1 MEGVSKAPRGAKI
14 LAWLG
19 LALMAGGGLYYATAL
34 LTPQYG
40 LWVVAGGLVLLA
52 AAAAVARPALK
63 AFLGR
68 RSARLGLGAGAS
80 VLVVLALVMFL
91 GALAIRHHLRWDIS
105 QGGVHTLSE
114 QSVALVKG
122 LKEPVEALGFFKLDQ
137 AGRPQAEGL
146 LRLYAYNNPQFTWRM
161 VDPDQEPALANRY
174 EVRNYGSLVLVRG
187 DRHERARLPEEQ
199 EVTNAL
205 LRLTRGA
212 AKVVYFL
219 SGHGEASLEET
230 GKDGYSQL
238 KSAVAEQNY
247 KVLPLLLVQA
257 RTVPADAAAVVAAG
271 PKRPLLPEEVAALA
285 DYLARGGGLF
295 LLLDPQRD
303 SGLAAWLAGRGVTL
317 GDDLVLD
324 QASSLV
330 GASPAWPVVA
340 DYGEHQITRPLQ
352 GVYCYFPLARSLA
365 IANPLP
371 AGVRATELLRTTK
384 SAWGETDLQ
393 SLMAGKAARFQQ
405 GQDQAGPL
413 VLGAAL
419 DIQAPE
425 PQPEGDKPAPEHK
438 PATGHLV
445 VIGDSDFA
453 ANAHLNQ
460 AGNRDLFLNA
470 VGYLAEE
477 KDQITIRPKPQANQP
492 LLLQPLQAVI
502 TFLVPVIV
510 LPLGFVLVGVLVV
523 LRRRRRRA

>member
-1 MEGVSKAPRGAKI
+1 MEGVKKAPQAAKI

-19 LALMAGGGLYYATAL
+19 LVLLAGGGLHYSTAL
-34 LTPQYG
+34 MSARHG
-40 LWVVAGGLVLLA
+40 LWAMAAGLALLVL
-52 AAAAVARPALK
+52 AAVAGWPALK

-80 VLVVLALVMFL
+80 VLVVLALAMFL
-91 GALAIRHHLRWDIS
+91 GALAARHHLRWDLS

-114 QSVALVKG
+114 QSVELTRG
-122 LKEPVEALGFFKLDQ
+122 LTEPVEALAFFKEGQ
-137 AGRPQAEGL
+137 AGKERAEGL
-146 LRLYAYNNPQFTWRM
+146 LTLYAYQNPKFTWRM
-161 VDPDQEPALANRY
+161 VDPDREPAVANRY
-174 EVRNYGSLVLVRG
+174 EVRNYGVVVLARG
-187 DRHERARLPEEQ
+187 ERHERAKLPEEQ

-212 AKVVYFL
+212 VKTVYFL

-247 KVLPLLLVQA
+247 QVKPLLLVQA
-257 RTVPADAAAVVAAG
+257 KAVPDDAAAVVAAG
-271 PKRPLLPEEVAALA
+271 PKRPLLEGEVQALA
-285 DYLARGGGLF
+285 DYLGKGGGL
-295 LLLDPQRD
+295 LLLLEPDRD
-303 SGLAAWLAGRGVTL
+303 SGLKDWLAGLGVIL
-317 GDDLVLD
+317 RDDLVLD

-340 DYGEHQITRPLQ
+340 DYGEHQITKPLQ
-352 GVYCYFPLARSLA
+352 GVFCYFPLARSLQ
-365 IANPLP
+365 IKTPLP
-371 AGVRATELLRTTK
+371 QGVKATELLRTTQ
-384 SAWGETDLQ
+384 SAWGETDLGA
-393 SLMAGKAARFQQ
+393 LMTGKASFEQ
-405 GQDQAGPL
+405 GKDTPGPL
-413 VLGAAL
+413 ALGAVL
-419 DIQAPE
+419 DVMAPE
-425 PQPEGDKPAPEHK
+425 PQPNADQPPPDKKPAV
-438 PATGHLV
+438 GHLV

-477 KDQITIRPKPQANQP
+477 KDQITIRPKQQASQP
-492 LLLQPLQAVI
+492 LLLQPDQALVA
-502 TFLVPVIV
+502 FLAPVVV
-510 LPLGFVLVGVLVV
+510 LPLGFIVAGVVVV

>member
-1 MEGVSKAPRGAKI
+1 MEGVSKAPRGAKF

-19 LALMAGGGLYYATAL
+19 LALMAGGGLYYAVAP
-34 LTPQYG
+34 LTPQHG
-40 LWVVAGGLVLLA
+40 LWAMAAGLALVAL
-52 AAAAVARPALK
+52 AAAVAWPALK

-91 GALAIRHHLRWDIS
+91 GALGIRHHLRWDIS
-105 QGGVHTLSE
+105 QGGAHTLSE

-122 LKEPVEALGFFKLDQ
+122 LSEPVQVLGFFTPTQ
-137 AGRPQAEGL
+137 AGSQQAEDL
-146 LRLYAYNNPQFTWRM
+146 LRLYAYHNPRFTWRM
-161 VDPDQEPALANRY
+161 VDPNQEPALAKRY
-174 EVRNYGSLVLVRG
+174 DVRTDGTLVLARG
-187 DRHERARLPEEQ
+187 ERHESAKLPEEQ

-212 AKVVYFL
+212 SKVIYFL

-247 KVLPLLLVQA
+247 TVKPLLLVQA
-257 RTVPADAAAVVAAG
+257 RTVPADAAAVVVAG
-271 PKRPLLPEEVAALA
+271 PKKPLLEAEVAALN
-285 DYLARGGGLF
+285 DYVAQGGGLM
-295 LLLDPQRD
+295 LLLDPDRD
-303 SGLAAWLAGRGVTL
+303 SGLATWLDGRGVEVR
-317 GDDLVLD
+317 DDLVLD

-352 GVYCYFPLARSLA
+352 GLYCYFPLARSLA
-365 IANPLP
+365 LKNPLP
-371 AGVRATELLRTTK
+371 PGVRATELLRTTK

-393 SLMAGKAARFQQ
+393 ALLTGKARFEQ
-405 GQDQAGPL
+405 GQDHAGPL

-425 PQPEGDKPAPEHK
+425 PEPAADKPAPEKK
-438 PATGHLV
+438 PALGHLV

-460 AGNRDLFLNA
+460 AGNRDLLLNA

-492 LLLQPLQAVI
+492 LLLQPVQAI
-502 TFLVPVIV
+502 TATLVTTIL
-510 LPLGFVLVGVLVV
+510 LPLAFIVAGIWVV